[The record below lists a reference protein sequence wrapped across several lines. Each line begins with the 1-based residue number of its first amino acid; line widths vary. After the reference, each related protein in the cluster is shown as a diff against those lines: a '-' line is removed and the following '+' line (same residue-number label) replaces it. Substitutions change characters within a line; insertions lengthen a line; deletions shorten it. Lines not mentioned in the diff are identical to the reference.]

1 MADALFPPG
10 GVLYRGTA
18 FDEVAHSNFFKD
30 AVGHKIRIPGF
41 FPTSFDEAVARRFLG
56 MAYRQGRIGVM
67 FRVQVDPRGEKHPNY
82 LTRNA
87 NLIRKRDPGLVN
99 EFEYLFTQYSVFTVA
114 RFVPSITPDDR
125 TPHLVFLRP
134 VHDNLGQPEG
144 LPLAP
149 RS

>member
-1 MADALFPPG
+1 MAGALFPRG
-10 GVLYRGTA
+10 GVCYRGTA
-18 FDEVAHSNFFKD
+18 FDEAAHANFFKD
-30 AVGHKIRIPGF
+30 AVGHKIRIPGL
-41 FPTSFDEAVARRFLG
+41 FPTSFDKRTAQRFLG
-56 MAYRQGRIGVM
+56 TTYQQGRIGIM
-67 FRVQVDPRGEKHPNY
+67 FRVLVDPRGETNPNY

-87 NLIRKRDPGLVN
+87 NLIRKRDPGLGD

-114 RFVPSITPDDR
+114 RFVLSTTPDDR